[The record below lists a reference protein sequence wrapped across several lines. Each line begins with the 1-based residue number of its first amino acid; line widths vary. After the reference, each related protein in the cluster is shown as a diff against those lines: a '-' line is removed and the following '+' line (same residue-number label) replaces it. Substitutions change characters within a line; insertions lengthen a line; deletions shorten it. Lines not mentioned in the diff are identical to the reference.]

1 MPQPVAPADLNCDGV
16 VDGGDLL
23 ILLSNWG

>member
-1 MPQPVAPADLNCDGV
+1 MGRGSLKYRRYFDGLV
-16 VDGGDLL
+16 GTADLL